1 MRLSKCMHQY
11 FDDYL
16 PRLVGVGSETIKSY
30 REAFTLFIPFASK
43 SLSVKPSRLEVE
55 HLTFNV
61 VLDFLEHLET
71 KRRNCTKTR
80 NARLAAL
87 KSLAKMLR
95 LMHPEY
101 QKIAK
106 TILNI
111 PQKKSHKTLIG
122 YITHGEFRKVVESVD
137 LKRKGGFQDYVILH
151 LLYDSGA
158 RASEVADLKLDY
170 FNLSQNT
177 LSILGK
183 GNRYRQIKLWPITVR
198 LLELYMKNY
207 RLKPKPLYSNYLF
220 INQRKEAFT
229 RHGINRLCK
238 KYLLKALGAERLK
251 MLSPAHSFRHTCAV
265 NMLSSGH
272 SLDEIKNHLGHE
284 KLTSTMVYLKL
295 NLAQKREVQKTF
307 IKFTKSLL
315 TDDPK
320 INKMLDWENKGKTK
334 EWLDS
339 L

>member
-1 MRLSKCMHQY
+1 MRLSKCIHHY
-11 FDDYL
+11 FDEYL
-16 PRLVGVGSETIKSY
+16 PRLVGAGGETIKAY
-30 REAFTLFIPFASK
+30 REAFTLFIPFAAK
-43 SLSVKPSRLEVE
+43 SLSVKPSMLDVE

-61 VLDFLEHLET
+61 VLDFLDHLEK
-71 KRRNCTKTR
+71 KRHNCTKTR

-87 KSLAKMLR
+87 KSLARMLR
-95 LMHPEY
+95 LMYPEY
-101 QKIAK
+101 QKIAE

-111 PQKKSHKTLIG
+111 PQKRFQKTLIG

-137 LKRKGGFQDYVILH
+137 LKKKGGFRDYVILH
-151 LLYDSGA
+151 LLYDAGA
-158 RASEVADLKLDY
+158 RASEIAELKLDY
-170 FNLSQNT
+170 FNFSQKT

-198 LLELYMKNY
+198 LVELYMRNY
-207 RLKPKPLYSNYLF
+207 RVKPKPIYSNYLF
-220 INQRKEAFT
+220 INQRKQVFT

-238 KYLLKALGAERLK
+238 KYLLKALDARRLK

-284 KLTSTMVYLKL
+284 KLSSTMVYLKL
-295 NLAQKREVQKTF
+295 NLARKRDVQKAF
-307 IKFTKSLL
+307 INFTNSLL

-320 INKMLDWENKGKTK
+320 ISEMLDWENKDKIK

>member
-1 MRLSKCMHQY
+1 MRLSKCVRQY
-11 FDDYL
+11 FDEYL
-16 PRLVGVGSETIKSY
+16 PRLVGAGGETIKAY
-30 REAFTLFIPFASK
+30 REAFTLFIPFAAK
-43 SLSVKPSRLEVE
+43 YRSVKSAKLEVT
-55 HLTFNV
+55 HLTFDLA
-61 VLDFLEHLET
+61 LDFLEHLEA
-71 KRRNCTKTR
+71 KRQNCVKTR

-95 LMHPEY
+95 LMHPECHEV
-101 QKIAK
+101 AE

-111 PQKKSHKTLIG
+111 PQKRFQKTLIG
-122 YITHGEFRKVVESVD
+122 YLTHREFRKVVESVD
-137 LKRKGGFQDYVILH
+137 LKRKGGFQDYAILH

-158 RASEVADLKLDY
+158 RASEVAGLKLEY
-170 FNLSQNT
+170 VNLSQKT

-183 GNRYRQIKLWPITVR
+183 GNRYRQIELWPITVR
-198 LLELYMKNY
+198 IVELYLKNY
-207 RLKPKPLYSNYLF
+207 RPKPKPLYSKNLF

-238 KYLLKALGAERLK
+238 KYLLKALGVERLK
-251 MLSPAHSFRHTCAV
+251 MLSPAHSFRHSCAV

-272 SLDEIKNHLGHE
+272 SVDEIKNHLGHE
-284 KLTSTMVYLKL
+284 KLSSTMVYLKL
-295 NLAQKREVQKTF
+295 NLSQKREVQKTF

-315 TDDPK
+315 KDDPK
-320 INKMLDWENKGKTK
+320 INEMLDWENKDKTK